1 MAGSREIQT
10 AVFLR
15 MVAIE
20 LRKLA
25 ELEAAIAHTLNGIA
39 DQLDA
44 EATDIEARNG
54 RGFS

>member
-44 EATDIEARNG
+44 EATDIDARNG